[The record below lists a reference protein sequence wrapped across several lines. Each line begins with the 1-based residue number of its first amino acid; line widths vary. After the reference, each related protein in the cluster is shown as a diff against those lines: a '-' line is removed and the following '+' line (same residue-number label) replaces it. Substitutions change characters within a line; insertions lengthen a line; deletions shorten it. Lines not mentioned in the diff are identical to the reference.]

1 MFENAIK
8 KFKSAI
14 EVGQLGNMATLLVV
28 TGITIAIAALI
39 LTNIGDSTTI
49 PDGSVANETIDAGL
63 DALGTF
69 SDWFTI
75 IAIVLVAVVVLTLI
89 KYL

>member
-1 MFENAIK
+1 MKFLK
-8 KFKSAI
+8 KLKSAI
-14 EVGQLGNMATLLVV
+14 EVGQLGGMATLLVV

-39 LTNIGDSTTI
+39 LTNIGGSSTI
-49 PDGSVANETIDAGL
+49 PAGSVADTTITAGL

-69 SDWFTI
+69 GDWFTI

-89 KYL
+89 KNL